1 MQTTSPQP
9 TALPPKPAPS
19 PDTLKVSEP
28 VQSTALLK
36 GRKTLL
42 IEHNGA
48 FYRLQTT
55 KLGKLILTK

>member
-1 MQTTSPQP
+1 MQNLSPQ
-9 TALPPKPAPS
+9 APAPP
-19 PDTLKVSEP
+19 PDAPKSGAPTL
-28 VQSTALLK
+28 QSTVLFK
-36 GRKTLL
+36 GQKTVL